1 MEVNEHDGR
10 FEQNAA
16 AKGCKRQRS
25 ERGRID
31 GAEHSVGTMAGKEL
45 FRITFGNFGVL
56 SSELIKHIS
65 RKDFIRFQN
74 ELLLKLGV

>member
-1 MEVNEHDGR
+1 MRYEIIMLLVRLVREGY
-10 FEQNAA
+10 
-16 AKGCKRQRS
+16 
-25 ERGRID
+25 I
-31 GAEHSVGTMAGKEL
+31 
-45 FRITFGNFGVL
+45 L